1 MFAQQKHFEIQGHRV
16 CRGLLPENTIPAFI
30 RAIDEGVETLELDV
44 VISKNKKVLVSHDPF
59 FNPDITT
66 SPAGY
71 LITEETK
78 GNLYELTYAQIKK
91 YDVGLRG
98 NPNFPKQEKI
108 AIYKPLL
115 KKMIKKAEKYAKK
128 KGVEPLKYNIE
139 IKSLPEEYRKSQPE
153 VAEFSDLVH
162 DVIFKYLP
170 AERVTIQSFDFN
182 ILKHWYVKINAE
194 EYQDASL
201 SVLIEPLENND
212 VDAIL
217 DKLGFKPDIW
227 SPYFKKLDINR
238 VKKLNNMSIRVIPW
252 TVNELNDMKFVKEIG
267 CDGLITDYPNRAKN
281 L

>member
-1 MFAQQKHFEIQGHRV
+1 MFAQQKHFEIQGHRGS
-16 CRGLLPENTIPAFI
+16 RGLMPENTIPAFI

-44 VISKNKKVLVSHDPF
+44 VISKDKRVVVSHDPF

-66 SPAGY
+66 SPTGE
-71 LITEETK
+71 LITEETQ
-78 GNLYELTYAQIKK
+78 GNLYELTYAEIKK

-98 NPNFPKQEKI
+98 NPNFPDQEKM

-115 KKMIKKAEKYAKK
+115 KKMIKKAEKYAEK

-139 IKSLPEEYRKSQPE
+139 KKSLPEEYRKSQPE
-153 VAEFSDLVH
+153 VSEFSDLVH

-182 ILKHWYVKINAE
+182 VLKHWYGKIKAE
-194 EYQDASL
+194 EYQAAGL
-201 SVLIEPLENND
+201 SALIDPSDKGDIDE
-212 VDAIL
+212 IL
-217 DKLGFKPDIW
+217 DTLNFKPNVW
-227 SPYFKKLDINR
+227 SPYFKKINING
-238 VKKLNNMSIRVIPW
+238 VKKLNAMGIKVIPW
-252 TVNELNDMKFVKEIG
+252 TVNEIKDMKSVMEMG